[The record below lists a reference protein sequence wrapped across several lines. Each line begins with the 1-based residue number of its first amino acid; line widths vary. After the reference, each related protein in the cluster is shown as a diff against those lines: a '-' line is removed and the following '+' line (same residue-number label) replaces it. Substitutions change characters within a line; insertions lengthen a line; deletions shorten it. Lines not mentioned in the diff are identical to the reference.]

1 MGIPKKIHYCWF
13 GGAPL
18 DETAQRCMKTWG
30 KFCPDYEIVRWDESN
45 SPLMDNDYVRQ
56 AYEKGKWAFVSDY
69 VRLAALCRDGGI
81 YLDTDVELIAPLDEF
96 LVHDAVLGFEADD
109 YIATCLMAAVPGH
122 KLFSQMREM
131 YRTTAFLREDGS
143 ADETTN
149 VERITQLLLKYGLE
163 RGNLRQ
169 NVCGT
174 EIFPSEVF
182 SPKDLQ
188 TGKIRVTEKTR
199 AIHHF
204 NASWMSP
211 RQRFNTRVAQLLG
224 PRLTHGVKR
233 ILKIL
238 RRDK

>member
-1 MGIPKKIHYCWF
+1 MSIPKKIHYCWF

-18 DETAQRCMKTWG
+18 DEKAQRCMKTWEQ
-30 KFCPDYEIVRWDESN
+30 FCPDYEIVRWDESN
-45 SPLMDNDYVRQ
+45 SPLTDNDYVRQ

-81 YLDTDVELIAPLDEF
+81 YLDTDVELVAPLDEF
-96 LVHDAVLGFEADD
+96 LVHDAVLGFESDE
-109 YIATCLMAAVPGH
+109 YIATCFMAAAPEH
-122 KLFSQMREM
+122 ALFCEM
-131 YRTTAFLREDGS
+131 QELYRTALFLRPDGS

-149 VERITQLLLKYGLE
+149 VERITRLLLEHGLE

-169 NVCGT
+169 SVCGV
-174 EIFPSEVF
+174 EIFPAEVF

-188 TGKIRVTEKTR
+188 TGKIRITENTR

-211 RQRFNTRVAQLLG
+211 RQRFHTRVAQLLG
-224 PRLTHGVKR
+224 PGLTRVAKN
-233 ILKIL
+233 ILCFL